1 MLRHTSHMAR
11 GGEQVINNPR
21 VEKQRTLRRVVP
33 SIRRSP
39 RRGRG
44 ARAAAAG
51 TVAPRGVT
59 RQVLNPVRGPRRHG
73 GWRRLD
79 TLRVAHARPL
89 RCAHSGN
96 TSRSWDHRRITESS
110 PGRCA
115 APQLVAGLVAV
126 IMPYCIRPLVKARC
140 MISRHHAS
148 RMTFHHSF
156 GRRMTGHG
164 SHTPTQTE

>member
-1 MLRHTSHMAR
+1 M
-11 GGEQVINNPR
+11 INNPR

-79 TLRVAHARPL
+79 TLRVAHASASLCAL
-89 RCAHSGN
+89 RQHFAQLG
-96 TSRSWDHRRITESS
+96 S
-110 PGRCA
+110 P
-115 APQLVAGLVAV
+115 
-126 IMPYCIRPLVKARC
+126 
-140 MISRHHAS
+140 
-148 RMTFHHSF
+148 
-156 GRRMTGHG
+156 
-164 SHTPTQTE
+164 